1 MAGEDYRHAF
11 GYNAD
16 EQRRVEKSER
26 AFAERESVRV
36 AFGFNADE
44 GVRISRAQRYDT
56 PLRHGWYPLVEW
68 GMNREDCLRY
78 LKEVTG
84 ETWLKSACTYCP
96 YNALKEDGIA
106 RMRKFP
112 EQVAEALLLE
122 HQSLSLNPRGTI
134 YRGRTLLSIITD
146 NHHTEALRYFRMRL
160 EVSEYA
166 LYRVRRIYKGPGRA
180 DRAIERLM
188 IGSRAEMTARFDRVA
203 PRLEVRV
210 EHGISYGYVRK
221 RETDHYP
228 SVEEFFVVA
237 PAVVESK
244 TRYGFEWFE
253 AKWREALGETGQ
265 GSLFG

>member
-1 MAGEDYRHAF
+1 
-11 GYNAD
+11 
-16 EQRRVEKSER
+16 
-26 AFAERESVRV
+26 
-36 AFGFNADE
+36 
-44 GVRISRAQRYDT
+44 
-56 PLRHGWYPLVEW
+56 
-68 GMNREDCLRY
+68 
-78 LKEVTG
+78 
-84 ETWLKSACTYCP
+84 
-96 YNALKEDGIA
+96 LKEDGIA

-122 HQSLSLNPRGTI
+122 HQSLSLNPRGTL

-253 AKWREALGETGQ
+253 AKWGEAVGETRQ